1 MWHLKGF
8 FTWFAIFDKRT
19 IDQSYMV
26 AGRSENLRVRTSNNV
41 MGNGHNLPPG
51 LNSVT
56 WSAKIWGASPPSLGS
71 DSPEPYRRCSLKM
84 RFFRIK
90 ASFCIQCMHYQDWG
104 IQANFWQKRR
114 KKYPWKLS
122 IWRASH
128 LKWPLLY
135 IFFLNVCCEFM
146 QKAMARN
153 WWLLLLFDTKKA
165 GVGSSFQLVTKEL
178 PIEAYG
184 TSTRY
189 CMTKVLRVLEIQAA
203 DLTGSQIFR
212 HIPTQRWVY
221 YIRVRTVNS

>member
-1 MWHLKGF
+1 
-8 FTWFAIFDKRT
+8 
-19 IDQSYMV
+19 
-26 AGRSENLRVRTSNNV
+26 
-41 MGNGHNLPPG
+41 
-51 LNSVT
+51 
-56 WSAKIWGASPPSLGS
+56 
-71 DSPEPYRRCSLKM
+71 M

-178 PIEAYG
+178 PIEPYAN
-184 TSTRY
+184 RY
-189 CMTKVLRVLEIQAA
+189 CMTWVIEFVEIHAA

-212 HIPTQRWVY
+212 PYQQFLIFPMYTGSAVVPEILLPYSITLKYWINKHKRACLFIQFYCFTLEYTQL
-221 YIRVRTVNS
+221 

>member
-1 MWHLKGF
+1 MLISRKCPRK
-8 FTWFAIFDKRT
+8 TIFQHT
-19 IDQSYMV
+19 
-26 AGRSENLRVRTSNNV
+26 A
-41 MGNGHNLPPG
+41 PP
-51 LNSVT
+51 
-56 WSAKIWGASPPSLGS
+56 LGS

-189 CMTKVLRVLEIQAA
+189 CMTWVIVVVEIKAA
-203 DLTGSQIFR
+203 DLTGSQ
-212 HIPTQRWVY
+212 T
-221 YIRVRTVNS
+221 

>member
-1 MWHLKGF
+1 
-8 FTWFAIFDKRT
+8 
-19 IDQSYMV
+19 
-26 AGRSENLRVRTSNNV
+26 
-41 MGNGHNLPPG
+41 
-51 LNSVT
+51 
-56 WSAKIWGASPPSLGS
+56 
-71 DSPEPYRRCSLKM
+71 M

-90 ASFCIQCMHYQDWG
+90 ASFCIQYMHYQDWG

-114 KKYPWKLS
+114 KKNIRENCQFEGL
-122 IWRASH
+122 ASH

-189 CMTKVLRVLEIQAA
+189 CMTKVLRVLEIRASYR
-203 DLTGSQIFR
+203 TGSSPELESDTTVESKINGGLHLLILGLFSR
-212 HIPTQRWVY
+212 Y
-221 YIRVRTVNS
+221 YVPF